1 MARSKRAPEPPDD
14 DGEGND
20 TDQAATARDYV
31 MARMAAARSCA
42 QNAIDSIDEGVALF
56 VAPGEDASGKKRTE
70 AVEIALEQLG
80 CATRAMESAEEAMPD
95 VDTDEE
101 EPWDE

>member
-1 MARSKRAPEPPDD
+1 MATRRKRAPEPSDND
-14 DGEGND
+14 D
-20 TDQAATARDYV
+20 TDAAATARDYV

-42 QNAIDSIDEGVALF
+42 QIALESIDEGIALF
-56 VAPGEDASGKKRTE
+56 VVPGEDKSGKKRLE

-80 CATRAMESAEEAMPD
+80 CATRAMECAEESLPD
-95 VDTDEE
+95 VDNDEE

>member
-1 MARSKRAPEPPDD
+1 MTRRKREPDPPDD
-14 DGEGND
+14 DEATD

-42 QNAIDSIDEGVALF
+42 QIAIESIDEGIALF
-56 VAPGEDASGKKRTE
+56 VAPGEDASGKKRVE

-80 CATRAMESAEEAMPD
+80 CATRAMECAEESLPD
-95 VDTDEE
+95 VDNNEE